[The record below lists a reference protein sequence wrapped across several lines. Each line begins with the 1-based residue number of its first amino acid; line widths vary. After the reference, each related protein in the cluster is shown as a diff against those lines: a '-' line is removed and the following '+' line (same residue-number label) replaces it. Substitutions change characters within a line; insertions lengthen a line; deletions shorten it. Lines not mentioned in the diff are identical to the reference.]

1 MEQKERVYL
10 QNITLGYYCLSDLKW
25 QFAPREVKVLQWEK
39 MELVKDSPDL
49 EDAIRK
55 GFLKKLNKEDYQKT
69 VDMQYMKEK
78 KELLRDQRNKP
89 DYEKIELG
97 EKNVLAETFDVSKA
111 SSKKSEKLDFSGS
124 ANDSLSYVTAYE
136 IAEANA
142 YERGET
148 LTPEEFGDI
157 VNRDPGIVP
166 KLLRSTK
173 LASSNTDTHHKVYFS
188 TPPDGS
194 GQGSGVASDRMSNY
208 RRDGR
213 YAGMSEMSI
222 VEQPSNNILM
232 AEDFQAAREYNLLK
246 DKIMPLD
253 FNDTFYDVNEG
264 EYVDPGKTFEEEAY
278 AEEIVIDEE

>member
-55 GFLKKLNKEDYQKT
+55 GYLRKLSKEDYQKT
-69 VDMQYMKEK
+69 IDMQYVKEK
-78 KELLRDQRNKP
+78 KELLRDQKNKP
-89 DYEKIELG
+89 DYEKFEVG
-97 EKNVLAETFDVSKA
+97 NKNVLAETFDVSK
-111 SSKKSEKLDFSGS
+111 SSTKRNEKLDFSGG
-124 ANDSLSYVTAYE
+124 ANDTLSYVTAYE

-148 LTPEEFGDI
+148 LTPEEFGDY
-157 VNRDPGIVP
+157 VDRDPSIIP

-173 LASSNTDTHHKVYFS
+173 LASQNTDTHHKVYFS
-188 TPPDGS
+188 TPPGDNGL
-194 GQGSGVASDRMSNY
+194 GSGVASDRMSNY

-213 YAGMSEMSI
+213 YAGMSDMSI
-222 VEQPSNNILM
+222 AERVDDDIMWASEQKS
-232 AEDFQAAREYNLLK
+232 AHEYDILK

-253 FNDTFYDVNEG
+253 FNDTFYDRNIG
-264 EYVDPGKTFEEEAY
+264 EYVDPSEAFNEESF
-278 AEEIVIDEE
+278 AEEIIIEED